1 VKSNNIV
8 EVASDRT
15 VTVVWR
21 ALDCFDP
28 AVNMSSEPDYG
39 WTLAN
44 SLDYDEADDVYYFG
58 SRGLSSIARINRET
72 YECDWVFGAEGNIGF
87 ADGSAQF
94 LHQHQFHV
102 VDDRVIVYDNDGAM
116 NETSRV
122 LEYEL
127 DFEAETAT
135 EVWSFTSASPVYTPV
150 LGEVLKLSG
159 GDTLI
164 DWSYAGRIER
174 VSADGETTWMLTTE
188 LGYPFGYI
196 TVESSFY

>member
-1 VKSNNIV
+1 M
-8 EVASDRT
+8 
-15 VTVVWR
+15 TVVWR

-28 AVNMSSEPDYG
+28 AVHLSSEPDYG

-58 SRGLSSIARINRET
+58 TRGLSSIARINRET
-72 YECDWVFGAEGNIGF
+72 WECDWVFGANGTIGF
-87 ADGSAQF
+87 ADGSAEF
-94 LHQHQFHV
+94 LHQHQFDV
-102 VDDRVIVYDNDGAM
+102 SDDRVIVYDNDGAM

-127 DFEAETAT
+127 DFDAETAT
-135 EVWSFTSASPVYTPV
+135 EIWSFTSESPVYTPV
-150 LGEVLKLSG
+150 LGEVVRLSN
-159 GDTLI
+159 GDRLI

-174 VSADGETTWMLTTE
+174 VTSDGDSTWLLSTG